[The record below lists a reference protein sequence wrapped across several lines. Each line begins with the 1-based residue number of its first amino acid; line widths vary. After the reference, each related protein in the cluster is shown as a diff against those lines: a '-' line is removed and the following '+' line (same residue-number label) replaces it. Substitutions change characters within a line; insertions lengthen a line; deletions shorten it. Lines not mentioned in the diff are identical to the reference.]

1 MTTIYNYHPATGEY
15 LSQAKASLDP
25 LEGKPLVPSFA
36 TTKKPPAVREN
47 EIAVFKDDAWSII
60 SDYRGTEYWL
70 ADGSVH
76 TIEEVGEKLPKEAL
90 DAPPAPTL
98 DELKA
103 QAKEK
108 VLVFASDT
116 RAKVA
121 GQVDQY
127 KLAGWNDKSQRAQR
141 VLAGNASEADIAILQ
156 AECDQRGHS
165 ETPEQLAAT
174 QAKKG
179 QALAMAVAVI
189 DGMEDT
195 AMKSVEAATSENA
208 LEALLEELEAKAT
221 VQLSQLVGG

>member
-1 MTTIYNYHPATGEY
+1 MTNIYNYHPTTGVY
-15 LSQAKASLDP
+15 LNQAEASLDP
-25 LEGKPLVPSFA
+25 LEGKPLIPSFA
-36 TTKKPPAVREN
+36 TTKKPPVVREH
-47 EIAVFKDDAWSII
+47 EIAVFKDDAWSIV

-76 TIEEVGEKLPKEAL
+76 TIENIGEKLPKEAL
-90 DAPPAPTL
+90 DVPPAPTL

-103 QAKEK
+103 QAKDK
-108 VLVFASDT
+108 VFLFASNT

-121 GQVDQY
+121 GEVDQY

-165 ETPEQLAAT
+165 ETPEELAAT
-174 QAKKG
+174 QAQKG

-195 AMKSVEAATSENA
+195 AIESVEAATSEIA
-208 LEALLEELEAKAT
+208 LSALLEKLEAKAT
-221 VQLSQLVGG
+221 VQLSQLLGG

>member
-1 MTTIYNYHPATGEY
+1 MQTTTNKSPIA
-15 LSQAKASLDP
+15 
-25 LEGKPLVPSFA
+25 EG
-36 TTKKPPAVREN
+36 
-47 EIAVFKDDAWSII
+47 
-60 SDYRGTEYWL
+60 
-70 ADGSVH
+70 
-76 TIEEVGEKLPKEAL
+76 LPNVVL
-90 DAPPAPTL
+90 LPPAPTF
-98 DELKA
+98 DELKT

-108 VLVFASDT
+108 VLLFASDT

-174 QAKKG
+174 QAQKG

-189 DGMEDT
+189 DGMENT
-195 AMKSVEAATSENA
+195 AIESVETATSENA
-208 LEALLEELEAKAT
+208 LAALLEELEAKAT
-221 VQLSQLVGG
+221 VQLSQLIGG